1 MRRTILSVASVL
13 VLGITPSVALADS
26 PSEGGYNSTPIVV
39 PASAVNGA
47 SAQNSTP
54 AATPAATPT
63 AAVTKTKTV
72 SSSSLPFTGL
82 DVGLMALVAAGL
94 LGLGFA
100 LRRVPGSRDD

>member
-54 AATPAATPT
+54 AATPT